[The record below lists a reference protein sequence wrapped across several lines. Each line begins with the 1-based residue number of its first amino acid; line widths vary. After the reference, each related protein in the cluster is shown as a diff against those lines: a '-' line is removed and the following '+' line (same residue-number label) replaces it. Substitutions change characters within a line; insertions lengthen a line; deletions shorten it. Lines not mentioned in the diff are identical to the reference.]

1 MEVLWLQEC
10 CLRTFDLE
18 SKGTFDLES
27 KASAFIFYKQQL
39 RKQELILMVNAKIDS
54 SIQARTERRYQANLI
69 LSIHLI

>member
-10 CLRTFDLE
+10 CL
-18 SKGTFDLES
+18 GTFDLES